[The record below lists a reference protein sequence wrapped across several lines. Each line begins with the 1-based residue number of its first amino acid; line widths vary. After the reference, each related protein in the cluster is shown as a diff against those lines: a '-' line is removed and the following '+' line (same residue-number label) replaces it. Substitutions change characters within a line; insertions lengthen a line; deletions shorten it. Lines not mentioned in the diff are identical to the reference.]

1 MLVTCYYDLYQNPD
15 SFQKYLDLFTPLGN
29 SGLAILLFVDPSDVE
44 RFVHL
49 PSTVQVVG
57 LSLTDLELH
66 QIAMNYDREL
76 PAGRTPSKD
85 TKEFFAL
92 MNSKIEFV
100 KKASEMLPEVNQFLW
115 IDFGILKI
123 VKNTERFL
131 SKLEEIETKVFVKMA
146 FPGCWSAGRYFTVDS
161 INWRFCGGFFVM
173 PRAHLLNFF
182 QHSKNVLTDFCT
194 QAQYKLTWE
203 TNVWN
208 IIELFA
214 ERDNIDWYFADH
226 NDTIVTNIDYL
237 LKTL

>member
-15 SFQKYLDLFTPLGN
+15 NVGKYIDLFSPLGN
-29 SGLAILLFVDPSDVE
+29 SGLSILLFVDPSLVE
-44 RFVHL
+44 RFSHF

-57 LSLTDLELH
+57 LSVTEIELY
-66 QIAMNYDREL
+66 QIAMRYMGDL
-76 PAGRTPSKD
+76 PPTRNEQKD

-92 MNSKIEFV
+92 MNSKVEFV
-100 KKASEMLPEVNQFLW
+100 KKAAEMVPEVDQFLW

-123 VKNTERFL
+123 ISNTERFL
-131 SKLEEIETKVFVKMA
+131 SKLEEIETTTFVKMA
-146 FPGCWSAGRYFTVDS
+146 FPGCWGFGRHFTVDA
-161 INWRFCGGFFVM
+161 INWRFCGGFFIM
-173 PRAHLLNFF
+173 PRPHVLNFF

-194 QAQYKLTWE
+194 QPQYKLTWE

-214 ERDNIDWYFADH
+214 EKDHIDWYFADH

-237 LKTL
+237 INQ